1 MHINPADPQNNLLK
15 AKIKEWIEKAL
26 GQSVEL
32 KQVIE
37 AGCADE
43 RCPCVQTSI
52 YFNDTKIVIGKP
64 LVYVRKWDIDTAFS
78 MQKAQV

>member
-1 MHINPADPQNNLLK
+1 
-15 AKIKEWIEKAL
+15 
-26 GQSVEL
+26 L